1 MLWEGADFKT
11 AEYEG
16 SRKKQRTWKND
27 TKVSSKPYFTI
38 VEGPIFNENLSPM
51 NLVHD
56 FLYDVPNNAPGVTF
70 NFWFQSLMIN
80 QSDCMNFMF
89 NGGKCKVSGCNK
101 PFAVHD
107 SHLKRAPA
115 TQRRNFF
122 DTNCPDDCLFVNY
135 QGCSWWNSGA
145 AGRINTGYRARAL
158 EQGVLVS
165 ENGGIWDPEDL
176 DKATLDEKFYASRMS
191 APSLSPLA
199 WRMMTVRLDMETRAM
214 DFYYDAELVGTF
226 VSCIVDNSTI

>member
-1 MLWEGADFKT
+1 MS
-11 AEYEG
+11 Y
-16 SRKKQRTWKND
+16 
-27 TKVSSKPYFTI
+27 YTI
-38 VEGPIFNENLSPM
+38 VEGPIFNENPSPM

-56 FLYDVPNNAPGVTF
+56 FPFDVPNNAPGVTF
-70 NFWFQSLMIN
+70 NCWFQPLMIN

-89 NGGKCKVSGCNK
+89 YGGKCNVSGCNK
-101 PFAVHD
+101 PFVVHD

-122 DTNCPDDCLFVNY
+122 DKKCPDDCLFVNY

-145 AGRINTGYRARAL
+145 AGKINTGRARAL
-158 EQGVLVS
+158 EQGVYVS
-165 ENGGIWDPEDL
+165 ENGGVWDPEDP

-191 APSLSPLA
+191 APSLSPLV

-214 DFYYDAELVGTF
+214 DFYYDAELMGMF
-226 VSCIVDNSTI
+226 FCYS